1 MANCQGHS
9 QKNQVFSWIQGT
21 HTGELV
27 MSKLRCKKKAV
38 SLWIFLFSNL
48 CTFLRNLKKH
58 LRHQSRNWKRHD
70 MFSWRFGVQS
80 LGHVT
85 TTAFLPLSPAP
96 LMFWSSTRCQTQV
109 PQCKDARPEKRA
121 PPPLS
126 SQLPSIWAGSTL
138 LVSGLDPLLGAK

>member
-1 MANCQGHS
+1 MQKKLYLCESPSS
-9 QKNQVFSWIQGT
+9 QPSAPFSGT
-21 HTGELV
+21 EKSTLDTTQRTEKGMTCLAGGLE
-27 MSKLRCKKKAV
+27 SK
-38 SLWIFLFSNL
+38 SLS
-48 CTFLRNLKKH
+48 
-58 LRHQSRNWKRHD
+58 
-70 MFSWRFGVQS
+70 
-80 LGHVT
+80 HVT

-96 LMFWSSTRCQTQV
+96 LMFWSSTRYQTQV